1 MAGEYGEIN
10 SRVAY
15 HRVLGEALDL
25 VQGIMTQR
33 PDDEM
38 MQLIFEE
45 LNAMRRWTADGRV
58 PTDEERGSIDVGL
71 VAARE
76 LSEATGQEG
85 ELVKKLFALNNY
97 FEDWPTDQEAAT
109 AKDEGSLDAK

>member
-1 MAGEYGEIN
+1 MAGEYGEID

-15 HRVLGEALDL
+15 HRVLGEALGL
-25 VQGIMTQR
+25 VQRIMTQR

-45 LNAMRRWTADGRV
+45 LNAMRRWSADGRV
-58 PTDEERGSIDVGL
+58 PTDDERGSINVGL
-71 VAARE
+71 VAVRE
-76 LSEATGQEG
+76 LSEATGEEG

-109 AKDEGSLDAK
+109 TTDDGLLDAK

>member
-1 MAGEYGEIN
+1 RASMAGEYGEID

-15 HRVLGEALDL
+15 HRVLGEALGL
-25 VQGIMTQR
+25 VQRIMTQR

-45 LNAMRRWTADGRV
+45 LNAMRRWSAD
-58 PTDEERGSIDVGL
+58 ERGSINVGL
-71 VAARE
+71 VAVRE
-76 LSEATGQEG
+76 LSEATGEEG

-109 AKDEGSLDAK
+109 ATDDGLLDA